1 MKTTSIAVLSL
12 VLAAAC
18 SAPRTNEAAAQAR
31 APIHHPE
38 YGLISAQPVEGWD
51 VFGADVP
58 EGKAM
63 SVKTLLASAETY
75 RGQEV
80 LVEAPIQAV
89 CLKKG
94 CWMTFDGNGK
104 QVRVKFKDYA
114 FFMPKDSDGRVAL
127 VHAKFEVKEMSAEQ
141 IAHYLEDE
149 GKHEEAKNVTEGVTE
164 YTLYASGVRLRQ

>member
-1 MKTTSIAVLSL
+1 MKTIAIGALAL

-18 SAPRTNEAAAQAR
+18 SAPQSKEAAAQAH
-31 APIHHPE
+31 APVHHPE
-38 YGLISAQPVEGWD
+38 YGLISAQPVAGWD

-58 EGKAM
+58 DGKAIT
-63 SVKTLLASAETY
+63 VATLLANVDKY
-75 RGQEV
+75 RGKEV
-80 LVEAPIQAV
+80 LVEAPIEAV

-94 CWMTFDGNGK
+94 CWMTFDGAGK

-114 FFMPKDSDGRVAL
+114 FFMPKDSSGRLAL

-149 GKHEEAKNVTEGVTE
+149 GKHEEAKKVTEGVTE